1 MQSKHAHNNN
11 RLEQEKGEIERE
23 SPHRALAKEEALA
36 SGNLSED
43 DPVKMRAKK
52 LKSDDGN
59 AERRNATGGAEGV
72 KYAATA
78 QRERGHSKSREDDG
92 REVEGRPTIRREEK
106 KAHCHNC
113 LVGRSQIPMMISID
127 RKCSR

>member
-1 MQSKHAHNNN
+1 MMVIRKKACKANT
-11 RLEQEKGEIERE
+11 RITIALALEEDDIVEERE
-23 SPHRALAKEEALA
+23 SPHRAVAKEEALA

-72 KYAATA
+72 KYAATTA
-78 QRERGHSKSREDDG
+78 RERERALEKSRG
-92 REVEGRPTIRREEK
+92 RWKG
-106 KAHCHNC
+106 
-113 LVGRSQIPMMISID
+113 GGG
-127 RKCSR
+127 

>member
-1 MQSKHAHNNN
+1 MA
-11 RLEQEKGEIERE
+11 LEEDDIVEERE
-23 SPHRALAKEEALA
+23 GGSPHRAVAKEEALA

-78 QRERGHSKSREDDG
+78 TRGRGHSKSREDDG
-92 REVEGRPTIRREEK
+92 REVEEEEGRPTIRREEK

>member
-1 MQSKHAHNNN
+1 M
-11 RLEQEKGEIERE
+11 G
-23 SPHRALAKEEALA
+23 KEEALA

-78 QRERGHSKSREDDG
+78 QRERESALEKSRG
-92 REVEGRPTIRREEK
+92 RWKG
-106 KAHCHNC
+106 
-113 LVGRSQIPMMISID
+113 GGG
-127 RKCSR
+127 

>member
-1 MQSKHAHNNN
+1 M
-11 RLEQEKGEIERE
+11 G
-23 SPHRALAKEEALA
+23 KEEALA

-52 LKSDDGN
+52 LKSDHGN

-78 QRERGHSKSREDDG
+78 TRGRGHSKSREDDG
-92 REVEGRPTIRREEK
+92 ERWRRRRVDQRFDERRRK
-106 KAHCHNC
+106 LTVTAVLWDC
-113 LVGRSQIPMMISID
+113 L
-127 RKCSR
+127 KLL

>member
-1 MQSKHAHNNN
+1 M
-11 RLEQEKGEIERE
+11 
-23 SPHRALAKEEALA
+23 AKEEALA

-59 AERRNATGGAEGV
+59 GERRNATGGAEGV

-78 QRERGHSKSREDDG
+78 ARERERGHSKSREDDG
-92 REVEGRPTIRREEK
+92 SEEEGRPTIRREEK

>member
-1 MQSKHAHNNN
+1 MWK
-11 RLEQEKGEIERE
+11 RERE
-23 SPHRALAKEEALA
+23 REPPYRAVAKEEALA

-59 AERRNATGGAEGV
+59 GERRNAEGREGV

-78 QRERGHSKSREDDG
+78 AREKALEKSRG
-92 REVEGRPTIRREEK
+92 RWKG
-106 KAHCHNC
+106 
-113 LVGRSQIPMMISID
+113 GGG
-127 RKCSR
+127 